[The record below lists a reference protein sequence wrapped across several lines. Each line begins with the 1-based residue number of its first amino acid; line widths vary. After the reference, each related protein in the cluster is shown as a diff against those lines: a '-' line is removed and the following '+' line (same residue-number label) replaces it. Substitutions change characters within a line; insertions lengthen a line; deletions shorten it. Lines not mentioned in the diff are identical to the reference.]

1 MIVAQVWTNRVKNTH
16 ESGTRRK
23 AWLREMGSKGKI
35 IMAGRYPDYS
45 GGINVWKV
53 DNLQEAEAIVAD
65 DPSVKEGL
73 IDYFLKEWMVGF
85 NYTVNPPRV
94 VS

>member
-1 MIVAQVWTNRVKNTH
+1 
-16 ESGTRRK
+16 
-23 AWLREMGSKGKI
+23 
-35 IMAGRYPDYS
+35 MAGRYPDYS

-53 DNLQEAEAIVAD
+53 DSFQEAEAIVAD
-65 DPSVKEGL
+65 DPSVREGL